1 MVKVCYYSERSPK
14 LQLGEA
20 AGGIEWRV
28 RPAAAPTSKS
38 GASCSIALTAA
49 GQLTSFATS
58 SATRLARVAGP
69 LFTRTLMSDFSVLG
83 TSAATSNTVFTL
95 RHPHSGKAL
104 DGNGATL
111 YMGSPNE
118 GDYQR
123 WQFVPAGGQFVRL
136 RHLKSGKML
145 THTAKGLSFEA
156 EQAQDAQLWLPESLD
171 QGRALGLRNKASGQA
186 LDSNGKDVYMHSAN
200 GGSFQRWEQQ
210 VARATWMSGLR
221 DDLTLAQLCV
231 PGSHDAGMYELDQ
244 GLTLGDQAWYLRMA
258 ELATKLNVFTN
269 LWNLITGK
277 KAELTGAVAM
287 IAKRLGLTQ
296 SLSAYDQLRA
306 GSRFFDLR
314 PTYRADTRAF
324 HVQHGKAVGPRLHA
338 VLDDVV
344 RFIREHKSETAVL
357 EFSHFG
363 LEKAQEQEFLEL
375 LTKHVPAE
383 LRLAL
388 PRTTAATATVPA
400 HPTALARVP
409 LRELRGKVV
418 LVLDDDNRFTQQLQG
433 TSLPGLYRL
442 HANLPIFDEYANAQD
457 YDKMRQDQ
465 ADKLRKFG
473 QGAPQRAAQVP
484 AESKLFLL
492 NWTLT
497 PVDNDDTKAITGPSV
512 EEYAAQVNPRLA
524 PAVYQSSSGL
534 FGRQQGYQVN
544 IINLDYVETANP
556 VPLCLEIIQR
566 NNA

>member
-1 MVKVCYYSERSPK
+1 
-14 LQLGEA
+14 
-20 AGGIEWRV
+20 
-28 RPAAAPTSKS
+28 
-38 GASCSIALTAA
+38 
-49 GQLTSFATS
+49 
-58 SATRLARVAGP
+58 
-69 LFTRTLMSDFSVLG
+69 MSNFSVLG

-95 RHPHSGKAL
+95 RHPHSGKTL
-104 DGNGATL
+104 DGNGNTL
-111 YMGSPNE
+111 YMGAAND

-123 WQFVPAGGQFVRL
+123 WQFVPAGGQYVRL
-136 RHLKSGKML
+136 RHRQSGKML
-145 THTAKGLSFEA
+145 AHTAKGLSFET
-156 EQAQDAQLWLPESLD
+156 EQPRDSQLWLPESLD

-186 LDSNGKDVYMHSAN
+186 LDSNGKDVYMHPAN

-210 VARATWMSGLR
+210 IARATWLSGLR

-244 GLTLGDQAWYLRMA
+244 SLTLGDQAWYLQMA

-296 SLSAYDQLRA
+296 SLNAYDQLRA

-324 HVQHGKAVGPRLHA
+324 HVQHGKAVGPRLHK

-344 RFIREHKSETAVL
+344 RFIREHKSEMVVL

-363 LEKAQEQEFLEL
+363 LDKAQEQAFLDL

-388 PRTTAATATVPA
+388 PRTAPATAAVAA
-400 HPTALARVP
+400 HPTLLASVP
-409 LRELRGKVV
+409 LRELRGKVIV
-418 LVLDDDNRFTQQLQG
+418 VLDDDQRFAQQLQG
-433 TSLPGLYRL
+433 TGLPGVYRL
-442 HANLPIFDEYANAQD
+442 PTNLPVLDDYANAQD
-457 YDKMRQDQ
+457 FNKMLQDQ
-465 ADKLRKFG
+465 AGKFRKFG
-473 QGAPQRAAQVP
+473 QGAAQRAAQQP
-484 AESKLFLL
+484 AEPKLFML

-497 PVDNDDTKAITGPSV
+497 PVDNDEAKAITGPSV
-512 EEYAAQVNPRLA
+512 EEYAAVVNPRLA
-524 PAVYQSSSGL
+524 PAVYQDSAGL
-534 FGRQQGYQVN
+534 FGRQPDHQVN